1 MKNRHSPQLK
11 TSLGDLLAAASEVA
25 FEYSNNDKE
34 AHDLAQLALIEIIR
48 KASQSVDIEGDFD
61 QMPSPSEVIH

>member
-11 TSLGDLLAAASEVA
+11 TSLEDLLAAASEVA

-48 KASQSVDIEGDFD
+48 KASQSLDIEGDFD

>member
-11 TSLGDLLAAASEVA
+11 TSLEDLLAAASEVA

-34 AHDLAQLALIEIIR
+34 AHDLAQLALIEII
-48 KASQSVDIEGDFD
+48 KKNSQSLDIERDFEKL
-61 QMPSPSEVIH
+61 PSPSEVIH